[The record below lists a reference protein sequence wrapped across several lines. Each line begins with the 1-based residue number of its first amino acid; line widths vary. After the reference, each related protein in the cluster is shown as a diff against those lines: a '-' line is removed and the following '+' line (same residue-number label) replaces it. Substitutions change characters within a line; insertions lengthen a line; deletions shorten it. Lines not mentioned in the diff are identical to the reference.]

1 MGNRSCSART
11 IMYNVYCDIPINQ
24 PVIGQ
29 GVIEDLCWSEGPVSS
44 VILYMIQRVNNHI
57 NITEK

>member
-1 MGNRSCSART
+1 M
-11 IMYNVYCDIPINQ
+11 IMYMYNVYCDIPINQ

-44 VILYMIQRVNNHI
+44 VILYMIQRVHNHI